1 MKRRPPEPPEC
12 PTCRDHKM
20 ARVPAHEPAMS
31 RLRDGTETPVRR
43 LTFLRI
49 PCPNCTKGIRVQ

>member
-1 MKRRPPEPPEC
+1 MKRRPPEC